1 MQIVLASGN
10 RGKYAEIKEML
21 KTSGAELIFGGDMP
35 SPLEVDETGT
45 TYEENAMLKA
55 EAWAKSTGLPAIA
68 DDSGLEARALG
79 GMPGVHS
86 ARIVDGS
93 DKDRTDWLLSELS
106 GKEDRAAQFVCAIAV
121 VFPDGHA
128 PVTLTEYCCG
138 RIAEAPSGTS
148 GFGYDPVFI
157 PDGYS
162 KSFAELGDDIKNK
175 ISHRAKAVKGIAE
188 MLGSVVQ
195 SYAVRSM

>member
-35 SPLEVDETGT
+35 SPLEVDENGA

-106 GKEDRAAQFVCAIAV
+106 GK
-121 VFPDGHA
+121 
-128 PVTLTEYCCG
+128 
-138 RIAEAPSGTS
+138 
-148 GFGYDPVFI
+148 
-157 PDGYS
+157 
-162 KSFAELGDDIKNK
+162 
-175 ISHRAKAVKGIAE
+175 
-188 MLGSVVQ
+188 
-195 SYAVRSM
+195 